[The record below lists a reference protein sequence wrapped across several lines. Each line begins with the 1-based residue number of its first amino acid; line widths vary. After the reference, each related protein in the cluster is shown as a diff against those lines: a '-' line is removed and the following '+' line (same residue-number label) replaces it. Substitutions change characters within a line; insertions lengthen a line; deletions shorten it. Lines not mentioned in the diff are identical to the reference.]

1 MQSTSSN
8 GFARNGLIVSRIS
21 PPLRSPRGGAARR
34 AISRSTR
41 PAWSAKQKDNLPL
54 VRPFGKECL
63 SPLSLVR
70 CHAPNI
76 RFPFTADFFGK
87 RFVLRTSTCAH
98 VVSPRDITCSIIPRD
113 GRGRTRLVRT
123 RFHLRP
129 LICPTAIFNSPYPH
143 PVEIG
148 AVDAVAGSDDP
159 PLGDE
164 GAAATDPLAQE
175 ALFDDGHL

>member
-1 MQSTSSN
+1 M
-8 GFARNGLIVSRIS
+8 
-21 PPLRSPRGGAARR
+21 
-34 AISRSTR
+34 
-41 PAWSAKQKDNLPL
+41 
-54 VRPFGKECL
+54 
-63 SPLSLVR
+63 
-70 CHAPNI
+70 
-76 RFPFTADFFGK
+76 
-87 RFVLRTSTCAH
+87 
-98 VVSPRDITCSIIPRD
+98 
-113 GRGRTRLVRT
+113 
-123 RFHLRP
+123 RP

>member
-1 MQSTSSN
+1 MFRLHFEVLV
-8 GFARNGLIVSRIS
+8 GE
-21 PPLRSPRGGAARR
+21 
-34 AISRSTR
+34 
-41 PAWSAKQKDNLPL
+41 PL
-54 VRPFGKECL
+54 VVRSHVPLAQPGAQNRRIICRWFVRSGRSVCRRLVL
-63 SPLSLVR
+63 SVVTLPIYASPSL
-70 CHAPNI
+70 PI
-76 RFPFTADFFGK
+76 FFGK

-113 GRGRTRLVRT
+113 GRGRARLVRT